1 MLAALTNYGLATP
14 EQIEIWKSLLDE
26 WRDNPGASGAIAFR
40 DCLRGSHSQ
49 QAVDSHT
56 GLNLPPACM
65 RLAAME
71 AAHRL
76 GAHEDP
82 ATRPPVKATT
92 KRLARE
98 YGNPGS
104 RPRG

>member
-1 MLAALTNYGLATP
+1 MLAALTNYGLTTP
-14 EQIEIWKSLLDE
+14 EQIEFWKSLLDE

-49 QAVDSHT
+49 QAADSHT
-56 GLNLPPACM
+56 GLNLLKPATTRM

-76 GAHEDP
+76 GAHE
-82 ATRPPVKATT
+82 A
-92 KRLARE
+92 
-98 YGNPGS
+98 
-104 RPRG
+104 RPRGRR